1 MVSTTFEHLDAH
13 KQQRVLAALVTEFSQ
28 YPLAQAQVAR
38 IVKQADIARGAFYKY
53 FSDLKDAYQYA
64 FKEVIGRL
72 HTGIAGPEM
81 RRDPYAATAAFLHEA
96 DESKDRDFIRLHFTK
111 NSGLVSVGEAPISEN
126 AIEWAVTTLCH
137 SAISQA
143 LANPDQT
150 DLILKHLKAA
160 LEQLHVKES

>member
-1 MVSTTFEHLDAH
+1 MVLSTFEHLDEN
-13 KQQRVLAALVTEFSQ
+13 KQQRILAALVTEFSK

-81 RRDPYAATAAFLHEA
+81 RRDPYAATVAFLQEA
-96 DESKDRDFIRLHFTK
+96 DESQDRDFIRLHFTK
-111 NSGLVSVGEAPISEN
+111 NSGMVTVGEPPIAAN
-126 AIEWAVTTLCH
+126 AMEWAVTTLCH

-143 LANPDQT
+143 LANPEQA
-150 DLILKHLKAA
+150 DLILKNLKAA
-160 LEQLHVKES
+160 LLQLHVKES